1 MGGGLSLSL
10 GHRNFVFFCFFCFGF
25 FGRSRD
31 NQQPFLTHTPTNC
44 TNNGEESNEEEF
56 DEKEESNEEEE
67 FNEEEKLGEEE
78 VKRVFAACVQDS
90 NGILVGQDP
99 LFSLEIAQC
108 RSQQAVGFPFHP
120 CVGLTPSF
128 FSFRGKEG
136 SVSYFFHQKT
146 KTIV

>member
-1 MGGGLSLSL
+1 MG
-10 GHRNFVFFCFFCFGF
+10 
-25 FGRSRD
+25 
-31 NQQPFLTHTPTNC
+31 PTTFLNTPTNC
-44 TNNGEESNEEEF
+44 TNNGEESNEEG
-56 DEKEESNEEEE
+56 

-78 VKRVFAACVQDS
+78 VKRVFVACVQDF

-99 LFSLEIAQC
+99 LFPWKSLC
-108 RSQQAVGFPFHP
+108 RSQQVVGFPFHP

>member
-1 MGGGLSLSL
+1 MGMMVMVMVMVCTGS
-10 GHRNFVFFCFFCFGF
+10 
-25 FGRSRD
+25 RSRE

-56 DEKEESNEEEE
+56 NEKEE

-78 VKRVFAACVQDS
+78 VKRVFVACVQDF
-90 NGILVGQDP
+90 NGILVGQHP
-99 LFSLEIAQC
+99 LLSLELAQC

-120 CVGLTPSF
+120 CVGLSPSF

>member
-1 MGGGLSLSL
+1 MCSKTGKSIAPLADDCQGFYGWRAVVAFGSSQ
-10 GHRNFVFFCFFCFGF
+10 FWFFCFFCFRF

-56 DEKEESNEEEE
+56 DEKEEFNEEEG

-78 VKRVFAACVQDS
+78 VKRVFVACVQDF

-99 LFSLEIAQC
+99 LFSLEIA
-108 RSQQAVGFPFHP
+108 
-120 CVGLTPSF
+120 L
-128 FSFRGKEG
+128 
-136 SVSYFFHQKT
+136 
-146 KTIV
+146 